1 MIDTIYTDREIA
13 AEHFNGYDPSQ
24 YVGSIEEA
32 REELAYWVEQGW
44 ATAEPTADNTVEIT
58 AEDMQA
64 AIYRHLLAPVTI
76 TTLDPH
82 TWGIV
87 TNRAGVEIDTVRF
100 DFYSEDRAE
109 WERRA
114 DERLH
119 EAGYRRVGAW
129 RDDGSAAIATLERV

>member
-1 MIDTIYTDREIA
+1 MTDTIYTNREIT
-13 AEHFNGYDPSQ
+13 AEHFNGYEADQ
-24 YVGSIEEA
+24 YDGSIEEA
-32 REELAYWVEQGW
+32 REELAYWVRQGW
-44 ATAEPTADNTVEIT
+44 ATAEPTAENTVEIT
-58 AEDMQA
+58 AEDMRA
-64 AIYRHLLAPVTI
+64 AICEYVLGPVTV

-87 TNRAGVEIDTVRF
+87 TNRAGEEIDAIRF

-119 EAGYRRVGAW
+119 EAGYRRIGAW
-129 RDDGSAAIATLERV
+129 RDDGSATIATLERV